1 MFAKVLQV
9 FVVLLCVSALVGC
22 EGDTG
27 PVGAAGAAGADG
39 GTGPPGP
46 PGPSFILGFAAISA
60 ENPANTTVF
69 SSGGA
74 ATTSVTVSRSGV
86 GVYNVTFTGNY
97 PGVSTFA
104 NVTALATILDT
115 DNNNVAAISGDQ
127 STANATTIV
136 VRVFVWSTT
145 MTPNPP
151 EDRDFAL
158 LVMQ

>member
-27 PVGAAGAAGADG
+27 PAGPTGAVGPA
-39 GTGPPGP
+39 
-46 PGPSFILGFAAISA
+46 GPSSILGFAAISA
-60 ENPANTTVF
+60 EDPNNTTVF

-86 GVYNVTFTGNY
+86 GVYDVTFTGNY
-97 PGVSTFA
+97 PGVTAFED
-104 NVTALATILDT
+104 VTALGTILDT

-145 MTPNPP
+145 TTPNPL